1 MKKIFQLT
9 TLLAMVL
16 VVFSCAKT
24 EVSTDQYDSAV
35 VALKAYGPRP
45 VVRGGILRFVGSNL
59 DKVVTVTIPGV
70 DPLTPEVVTA
80 GVHSEIRVT
89 VPKDGPD
96 VGYPVLTLADGG
108 TLTGKTLLT
117 YSEPIILEGFSPLSV
132 YPGDKITI
140 TGDYLNLIH
149 EVIYEDDVIVGE
161 EDFME
166 HTRYKIVVGVPAEA
180 RTGKIALGTVDQT
193 VTDESTDEGAALL
206 ATLNLIES
214 EDELTVGTATGTF
227 PEEAIKGGSVVT
239 ITGSHLMLTEEIE
252 MGNYTV
258 SKFDGDN
265 SKISFTLSELAP
277 DGEVVLV
284 MASGV
289 RVPIGTLTTVAPSEL
304 AVNPNPV
311 KAGETLKVTGKD
323 LDLVDNIAV
332 GGVGL
337 SDYNC
342 NEDGTEISFPVPET
356 SVDGD
361 IVLIMVNRKQVTVPF
376 TLVVPTITAVDPEEI
391 TAGDSFTVT
400 GTDLDLVKSVTIGDV
415 ACEFTADSATQLT
428 VTSAATAKTGKVNLI
443 LNNGKS
449 VSSETEIVVKAAGKV
464 QVNVLPSSASVG
476 DEITMEGAGFFA
488 IEAIYFG
495 ESKITAYSKRTDTEM
510 TFLIPADLEAGTYAP
525 KFVLTTGEEENCPM
539 SIEIKGAITT
549 VTILDEEHDMGI
561 TWSAGFSIG
570 ADKFAKVPY
579 GATLHVEY
587 ETPDCAEEWYQIQLC
602 ENVTGWPKLEIM
614 DGKEVLQFD
623 KGTSSFTQVISDND
637 LRTLAKS
644 GMGIGGHALVVKK
657 IYFTYENSSSDPIFV
672 TDIVLIDWDDHGGHN
687 GGWDMPWDDNAAGGV
702 LRNKAEGN
710 QYMYYGNDLTEW
722 KWLAACNHYDKYTVN
737 PPALGETDMT
747 KYNIKLDVLIV
758 DGETS
763 LNPLDCAFKVIV
775 GDKWAS
781 DAGVCSG
788 VIPATTNGKW
798 ITITVDPAKC
808 QLPDTIDTSKG
819 SNGLYGTCFKGL
831 CFDNYRLSLK

>member
-9 TLLAMVL
+9 SLLAMALVL
-16 VVFSCAKT
+16 FSCTKK
-24 EVSTDQYDSAV
+24 ELSTDQYDSAV
-35 VALKAYGPRP
+35 VALKAYGPQP
-45 VVRGGILRFVGSNL
+45 VVRGGVLRFVGSNL
-59 DKVVTVTIPGV
+59 DKVATVTLPGV
-70 DPLTPEVVTA
+70 SPITPEVVTS
-80 GVHSEIRVT
+80 GTHSEIRVT
-89 VPKDGPD
+89 VPKDGPE
-96 VGYPVLTLADGG
+96 VGYPVLNLSDG
-108 TLTGKTLLT
+108 TTITGKTQLT
-117 YSEPIILEGFSPLSV
+117 YDEPIIIDEVTPLSV
-132 YPGDKITI
+132 YPGDNITL
-140 TGDYLNLIH
+140 TGDYLNLLH
-149 EVIYEDDVIVGE
+149 EVIFANEVKVSEDDFV
-161 EDFME
+161 E
-166 HTRYKIVVGVPAEA
+166 HTRYKIVVTVPEEA
-180 RTGKIALGTVDQT
+180 QTGMLAVGTVD
-193 VTDESTDEGAALL
+193 ESKLEDVDDAL
-206 ATLNLIES
+206 ASLNMM
-214 EDELTVGTATGTF
+214 ELEEITVGTATGTF
-227 PEEAIKGGSVVT
+227 PEAPIKAGSQVV
-239 ITGSHLMLTEEIE
+239 IKGSHLLLVEDIEIE
-252 MGNYTV
+252 DYTV
-258 SKFDGDN
+258 GDFEATDTQ
-265 SKISFTLSELAP
+265 ITFELSDAAP
-277 DGEVVLV
+277 DGEVCLV
-284 MASGV
+284 MASGLA
-289 RVPIGTLTTVAPSEL
+289 VPIGTLTTVAPSEL

-495 ESKITAYSKRTDTEM
+495 ETKITAYSKRTDIEM
-510 TFLIPADLEAGTYAP
+510 TFLIPTDLEAGTYAP

-549 VTILDEEHDMGI
+549 VTILDEEHDLGL

-602 ENVTGWPKLEIM
+602 ENVEGWPKLEIM
-614 DGKEVLQFD
+614 GGKDVLQFD

-687 GGWDMPWDDNAAGGV
+687 GGWDMPWDENAAGGV

-775 GDKWAS
+775 GDQWAS